1 VLRLRADVPGED
13 CPDLLADLAGIGGVR
28 RITST
33 REATNGNRVIAADV
47 AIGDADAVL
56 DAVHRAG
63 LHGEEYVL
71 VREDPVVR
79 RVPDRLTDEDFS
91 WVEVVG
97 EARANAR
104 PVARYVVMMMV
115 AGWIA
120 GLGVIANSQ
129 ILIIGAM
136 AVSPD
141 LLPLCAT
148 CVGAA
153 SRRFDLARRA
163 LITLVIGMM
172 LVMAVALAVAAGLRA
187 AGLLSSD
194 ITLHQGVIAALA
206 QTDYSTV
213 MIALAAGVAAILS
226 FETRAA
232 TAVGVAISVTTVPAS
247 AYFGVSLAFGE
258 TAAARGALAVLAVN
272 LSCLIIAGTITLLL
286 QRRFAPRH

>member
-1 VLRLRADVPGED
+1 MLRLRADVPEND
-13 CPDLLADLAGIGGVR
+13 CPGLLADLAGIPGVR
-28 RITST
+28 RITSAA
-33 REATNGNRVIAADV
+33 EVTNGNRVISADV
-47 AIGDADAVL
+47 AVGNADAVL
-56 DAVHRAG
+56 NAIHRAG
-63 LHGEEYVL
+63 LHGKEYVL

-79 RVPDRLTDEDFS
+79 RVPDKLTDEDFS

-104 PVARYVVMMMV
+104 PVARYLVMMMV

-120 GLGVIANSQ
+120 GLGVISNSQ

-153 SRRFDLARRA
+153 SQRLGLARRA

-172 LVMAVALAVAAGLRA
+172 LVMVVALAVAGGLRA
-187 AGLLSSD
+187 VGWLDSD
-194 ITLHQGVIAALA
+194 ATLHRGVIAALA
-206 QTDYSTV
+206 RADYATV
-213 MIALAAGVAAILS
+213 MIALGAGVAAILS

-247 AYFGVSLAFGE
+247 AYFGVALAFGE
-258 TAAARGALAVLAVN
+258 ASAARGALLVLAVN
-272 LSCLIIAGTITLLL
+272 LACLIVAGTFTLLL

>member
-172 LVMAVALAVAAGLRA
+172 LAMAVALAVAAGLRA

-247 AYFGVSLAFGE
+247 AYFGVALAFGE

>member
-1 VLRLRADVPGED
+1 MLRLRADVPDED
-13 CPDLLADLAGIGGVR
+13 CAGLLADLKRIRGVHR
-28 RITST
+28 VTST
-33 REATNGNRVIAADV
+33 AEATNGNRVIAADV

-63 LHGEEYVL
+63 LHGDEYVL
-71 VREDPVVR
+71 VREDPVIR
-79 RVPDRLTDEDFS
+79 RLPDKLTDEDFS
-91 WVEVVG
+91 WVEIVG

-104 PVARYVVMMMV
+104 PVARYVIMMMV

-120 GLGVIANSQ
+120 GLGVITNSQ

-163 LITLVIGMM
+163 LVTLVIGMM
-172 LVMAVALAVAAGLRA
+172 LVMAVALVVADGLRII
-187 AGLLSSD
+187 GWLSSD
-194 ITLHQGVIAALA
+194 ATLHEGVIAALA
-206 QTDYSTV
+206 HTDYATV

-247 AYFGVSLAFGE
+247 AYFGVALAFGE
-258 TAAARGALAVLAVN
+258 PSAAWGALLVLAIN
-272 LSCLIIAGTITLLL
+272 LACLIIAGTITLLL
-286 QRRFAPRH
+286 QRRFAPRR